1 MMYVSKQVLSVVVF
15 VGLVLIGAAQETPPP
30 PQSPAP
36 THQDAPAPEP
46 HPELKPLVE
55 DIRTLLRDGK
65 LQDALSKADDLLQQ
79 ARAKGDKIGEAYALR
94 FRAFALQEMRKTT
107 PDQLPEVASV
117 WASALA
123 LWREIGDEALQME
136 ALLGQAYCLW
146 RVSPEQ
152 AQALLQ
158 DALQLAKGEAK
169 RPLALAQALRNA
181 GGDWYGVGQVA
192 VAEQLLQRAL
202 AIQEKL
208 APNSLDVADTLYNLG
223 TVASNRG
230 DLARAEQ
237 LLQRALA
244 IQEKLAPNSLDVA
257 GTLNNLGIVA

>member
-1 MMYVSKQVLSVVVF
+1 MKRFGQQRVLAAIVAM
-15 VGLVLIGAAQETPPP
+15 LVIVGAAQETPPP

-55 DIRTLLRDGK
+55 EIRTLLGNGK
-65 LQDALSKADDLLQQ
+65 FQDALPKADELLQQ
-79 ARAKGDKIGEAYALR
+79 AKAKSDKIGEAYALR
-94 FRAFALQEMRKTT
+94 FRAAALQAMRRTA

-123 LWREIGDEALQME
+123 LWREIGDEALQVE

-169 RPLALAQALRNA
+169 RPLAIATALHNI
-181 GGDWYGVGQVA
+181 GGDWYGVGQLV
-192 VAEQLLQRAL
+192 VAEQLWQQAL
-202 AIQEKL
+202 AIREKL
-208 APNSLDVADTLYNLG
+208 APNSLQVAT
-223 TVASNRG
+223 
-230 DLARAEQ
+230 
-237 LLQRALA
+237 
-244 IQEKLAPNSLDVA
+244 
-257 GTLNNLGIVA
+257 TLNKIGRASCRERV